1 MSSTVPPSHGQD
13 YWNRLARNYD
23 RSMLLLGR
31 PIPRMIELTVAELQG
46 TNDVLEVAA
55 GTGLLTLP
63 VARVARRVVATDY
76 AEAMI
81 GVLRQRVQAAGLTNV
96 ECSQRNVYDLGFP
109 AASFDVVVC
118 ANVLHLLPD
127 LPGALAA
134 LRRVL
139 RPGGKLVA
147 PTFCHA
153 ETRTSRTVSRVLALT
168 GFPSQRRLSSRP
180 LREALESARFH
191 VTRQETLPGLIPVSF
206 VAGVSPL

>member
-1 MSSTVPPSHGQD
+1 MNSTRATDAGQA
-13 YWNRLARNYD
+13 YWSRLAPSYD

-31 PIPRMIELTVAELQG
+31 PMPRTIELTEAELKG
-46 TNDVLEVAA
+46 TGDVLEVAA

-76 AEAMI
+76 SDGMI

-96 ECSQRNVYDLGFP
+96 ECAQRDVYALGFP
-109 AASFDVVVC
+109 PASFDAVLC

-134 LRRVL
+134 LKAVL

-153 ETRTSRTVSRVLALT
+153 ETWGSRAFSRLMALT
-168 GFPSQRRLSSRP
+168 GFPGERRLSTRT
-180 LREALESARFH
+180 LREALESAGFQ
-191 VTRQETLPGLIPVSF
+191 VTRQDTLPGLIPMGF
-206 VAGVSPL
+206 VAGVVRV